1 MRYYSSMANQT
12 YWTAPSDSRARTI
25 LMTVVVIVGLSV
37 GLVAH
42 SKLLASAILGLLIL
56 ALAVQRRS
64 LIERSVLI
72 AWLLLP
78 VTAFT
83 VFRSDTVNYP
93 AYVMGFILIA
103 GVTAFLVRD
112 RGRPDTTVVFLGLV
126 LLSAIV
132 FQTGSFGHPD
142 YPSLLMPMAALGLY
156 LVMRGADGQ
165 LTVVALRLL
174 LTLAA
179 FEAVIALL
187 QTAFG
192 WPTFPDVATQ
202 LARSDRGYAGY
213 VLPGVSRIVTQA
225 QGTFSH
231 FNALSALL
239 ALTTTIAFGYWLSSH
254 SSVRRL
260 GLFVLLAAGLVST
273 YSRGATLGA
282 VAGCVLVFLGKD
294 LQRRVGVILVSLL
307 CVAISLLAVSGV
319 VSSYFAQTGNLG
331 MREALW
337 REAFTAMRS
346 DPSKVGIGFGYT
358 YFQYRVSSSQTTSD
372 PSAVGSPMHSA
383 PLQVLLELGIIG
395 EVLLIMI
402 LLKLVIPN
410 LGGERGGLV
419 LALAAGAVAFMIQ
432 QLADNNLFAYGG
444 TLLFLVLG
452 LLANTGI
459 ADNPAVARFWT
470 PQAAF
475 EDDSAPARD
484 GEVAAV
490 GPHPR

>member
-142 YPSLLMPMAALGLY
+142 ERQPVYADGGARAVSGHAWSRRPVDG
-156 LVMRGADGQ
+156 RGAPSAPHTRG
-165 LTVVALRLL
+165 VRGCHR
-174 LTLAA
+174 LAA
-179 FEAVIALL
+179 DSLRMADVSGRRDPARPLRSRLRRLRAAGCLEDRDSGTRNV
-187 QTAFG
+187 
-192 WPTFPDVATQ
+192 FP
-202 LARSDRGYAGY
+202 L
-213 VLPGVSRIVTQA
+213 
-225 QGTFSH
+225 H
-231 FNALSALL
+231 ALSALL

-402 LLKLVIPN
+402 LLEARDTQPRGRARGSRPGARRGRRRVHDPAT
-410 LGGERGGLV
+410 GGQQPVRLRGNASLPR
-419 LALAAGAVAFMIQ
+419 AR
-432 QLADNNLFAYGG
+432 
-444 TLLFLVLG
+444 
-452 LLANTGI
+452 
-459 ADNPAVARFWT
+459 VAR
-470 PQAAF
+470 QHRDRRQSGGGALLDASGSLRGRL
-475 EDDSAPARD
+475 SACARRR
-484 GEVAAV
+484 G
-490 GPHPR
+490 